1 MDRPLLLLDIDGV
14 LNPWAATTLPEGFA
28 KYVLFPADEEPH
40 RFAAHHGEWIRELAR
55 SFDVVWASAW
65 GSVANRLLAPILGLP
80 EFPWVPFPP
89 TPFPPV
95 TKVPSIAE
103 YVDERAV
110 AWVDDGDG
118 TRCLGVGVRA
128 ASSDAAGP
136 RRPRRRFRPRAR
148 GRAER
153 MAERARRLSTAA
165 RSWSEPLVDRPA
177 RALPAGHFANHRIVF
192 AAEPFSSRC
201 GGGLLGCLVVVD
213 PAARPGD
220 LRDLDVVAV
229 WVRHGPEES
238 ERLGFHGPGSR

>member
-28 KYVLFPADEEPH
+28 EYVLFPADEEPH

-89 TPFPPV
+89 TPFPPF

-110 AWVDDGDG
+110 AWVDDGMGPDAWAWASERQAP
-118 TRCLGVGVRA
+118 TLLVR
-128 ASSDAAGP
+128 
-136 RRPRRRFRPRAR
+136 
-148 GRAER
+148 
-153 MAERARRLSTAA
+153 
-165 RSWSEPLVDRPA
+165 
-177 RALPAGHFANHRIVF
+177 
-192 AAEPFSSRC
+192 
-201 GGGLLGCLVVVD
+201 VD
-213 PAARPGD
+213 PAVGFVLEHVAALNAWRNE
-220 LRDLDVVAV
+220 LVVY
-229 WVRHGPEES
+229 RRRRG
-238 ERLGFHGPGSR
+238 RGRSRS